1 MAEKK
6 SYKEQIMEELF
17 NIGEYD
23 LADAIDNLQ
32 SDKDVKEY
40 IWANRGYFDKTI
52 DAAALKDA
60 PNFRSVVYGQ
70 MPSSEVQLDKEFGKD
85 WDKDF
90 VNIPY
95 NKIAYVAEQHGID
108 PKELNKQMA
117 VIATQNER
125 YRIAHGEDLGG
136 WFDSP
141 ASFAHNLGGAAMS
154 LFGRRA
160 QEAIARGEEPS
171 YKDMALDA
179 GESALYAVPYGN
191 ALKGVK
197 VGGKV
202 GAALTGKAAQT
213 ALTNTVAPVVTEA
226 ADAAL
231 YSDDNPRGDFSMQDV
246 GTGVATNYAAPWVL
260 KRLMGR
266 GGQIAQANVP
276 FKEPAQTLTRE
287 EIEAQMNAKMQP
299 QSWAQRNNTIMNKG
313 GSLTSEQAEQALK
326 FNKEYKAKYDKALEK
341 IRKGEALKGDEAKFA
356 EADPDLKRYIHRNE
370 APTNAQVLGKE
381 GAQTWLTNE
390 YGSLGEQN
398 SPFYTRIPVAGS
410 AIDKYV
416 KEKEQEQAQTKK
428 QKEIEDKWNIRLRQ
442 REWEAGFVPK
452 AIEGDPIWEAY
463 KQWKRL
469 KEGK

>member
-40 IWANRGYFDKTI
+40 IWANRGYFDRTI

-85 WDKDF
+85 WDKNF
-90 VNIPY
+90 GQIPY

-108 PKELNKQMA
+108 PKELNYQMA
-117 VIATQNER
+117 NIATQNER

-141 ASFAHNLGGAAMS
+141 ASFAHNLGGATMS
-154 LFGRRA
+154 LFGRRQ

-179 GESALYAVPYGN
+179 GESALYAIPYGN

-213 ALTNTVAPVVTEA
+213 ALTNTVAPVVTEVG
-226 ADAAL
+226 DAAL
-231 YSDDNPRGDFSMQDV
+231 YSDDNPRGEFSMQDV

-266 GGQIAQANVP
+266 GGQIAGTVNVP
-276 FKEPAQTLTRE
+276 FKDPVQTLTRE

-299 QSWAQRNNTIMNKG
+299 QSWAQRNNTILTKG
-313 GSLTSEQAEQALK
+313 GGGKLTSEQTKQAK
-326 FNKEYKAKYDKALEK
+326 AFDKAYKDKYDKVLKK
-341 IRKGEALKGDEAKFA
+341 IRKGEALKGDEAIFA
-356 EADPDLKRYIHRNE
+356 ANDPDLNSYIHLNE

-381 GAQTWLTNE
+381 GVQTWLTNE

-398 SPFYTRIPVAGS
+398 SPFYTRIPVAGP

-416 KEKEQEQAQTKK
+416 KEKEQDKEQAKK
-428 QKEIEDKWNIRLRQ
+428 QKEIEDKWKIIF
-442 REWEAGFVPK
+442 GS
-452 AIEGDPIWEAY
+452 
-463 KQWKRL
+463 KR
-469 KEGK
+469 

>member
-60 PNFRSVVYGQ
+60 PNFRSTIYGQ
-70 MPSSEVQLDKEFGKD
+70 MPSSEIKLDKEFGKD
-85 WDKDF
+85 WDKNF
-90 VNIPY
+90 SQIPW
-95 NKIAYVAEQHGID
+95 NKIEYVAEQYGID

-117 VIATQNER
+117 DVATQNER

-141 ASFAHNLGGAAMS
+141 ASFAHNLGGATMS
-154 LFGRRA
+154 LFGRRE

-171 YKDMALDA
+171 YKDIALDA
-179 GESALYAVPYGN
+179 SESALYAIPYGN
-191 ALKGVK
+191 VLKGVK
-197 VGGKV
+197 VSGKV

-226 ADAAL
+226 GDAVL
-231 YSDDNPRGDFSMQDV
+231 YSDDNPRGEFSMQDV
-246 GTGVATNYAAPWVL
+246 GTGIATNYAAPWVL
-260 KRLMGR
+260 NRVMGR
-266 GGQIAQANVP
+266 GGQIAGTVNP
-276 FKEPAQTLTRE
+276 FKESAQSLSRE

-299 QSWAQRNNTIMNKG
+299 QSWAQRNNTILTKG
-313 GSLTSEQAEQALK
+313 GGRKLTKEQAKQALSFDK
-326 FNKEYKAKYDKALEK
+326 AYKNKYDKVLKK
-341 IRKGEALKGDEAKFA
+341 IRKGETLKGDEAIFA
-356 EADPDLKRYIHRNE
+356 AKDPDLNSYIHRNE
-370 APTNAQVLGKE
+370 APTNAQLLRKE
-381 GAQTWLTNE
+381 GAQTWFTNE

-398 SPFYTRIPVAGS
+398 SPFYTRIPVAGP
-410 AIDKYV
+410 AINKYV
-416 KEKEQEQAQTKK
+416 KEKEKEEEDLRK
-428 QKEIEDKWNIRLRQ
+428 QKEIEDKWKNIL
-442 REWEAGFVPK
+442 GVK
-452 AIEGDPIWEAY
+452 
-463 KQWKRL
+463 
-469 KEGK
+469 